1 MSVFHRVEDQ
11 CQYPVNCCG
20 STPYRNLLTEGSI
33 NSINFLGFKL
43 PIKFTY
49 HAVSVVRAECLG
61 VDFGKESLFGFQ
73 DSAGSTVPR
82 LTVDTAKAAFCSHT
96 DRRVQYLKRILLQS
110 QN

>member
-61 VDFGKESLFGFQ
+61 VDFPSEKKACSVSRIQLDPLCQ
-73 DSAGSTVPR
+73 GSQWTQPR
-82 LTVDTAKAAFCSHT
+82 PPFVLIQIEGCN
-96 DRRVQYLKRILLQS
+96 I
-110 QN
+110 